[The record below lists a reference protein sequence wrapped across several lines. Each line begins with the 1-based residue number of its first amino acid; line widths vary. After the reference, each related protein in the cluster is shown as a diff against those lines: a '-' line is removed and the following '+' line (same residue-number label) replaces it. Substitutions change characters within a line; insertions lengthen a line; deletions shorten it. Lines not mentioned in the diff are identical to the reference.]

1 MVDAEDVVHGITP
14 RPDVAY
20 TAKTNL
26 PNRSAKQ
33 NRRRLAPPRV
43 GGGEVGPA
51 LGEIAIVAAVIPCL
65 DEEDTIGNLGQR
77 GNPASLAVTP
87 QRKTKWNE

>member
-1 MVDAEDVVHGITP
+1 VRYVF
-14 RPDVAY
+14 
-20 TAKTNL
+20 
-26 PNRSAKQ
+26 S
-33 NRRRLAPPRV
+33 

-77 GNPASLAVTP
+77 GNPAARIKKKEVTAAFGK
-87 QRKTKWNE
+87 QRPKK